1 MGFFNAFKGTNAYHD
16 WLKRYGVDPYSLPA
30 NMNSSICSYANQNH
44 EYLIKSIGRVYKD
57 NVRLED
63 AMGSAAGLVV
73 ICVLGPDKASIKQ
86 LPSDVLNRIK
96 SVAED
101 WKKGGADYSLD
112 SKIVETVSNARMLS
126 NDFANI
132 FNSLLN

>member
-1 MGFFNAFKGTNAYHD
+1 M
-16 WLKRYGVDPYSLPA
+16 
-30 NMNSSICSYANQNH
+30 
-44 EYLIKSIGRVYKD
+44 
-57 NVRLED
+57 RLED